1 MRELLRWEMKQ
12 TLRSKAFWGMGIAF
26 LLCVFLFL
34 LEPLYYRESGYD
46 MFLLTMNNFNS
57 FVVFFTGIYA
67 GIHITRAFE
76 NRNIQAAVMAGNSR
90 LSVMTAKLISYAFS
104 IASFCIVT
112 VGVNGLI
119 GFIAGG
125 PGDLEVD
132 FWSGVIMRSLVFAV
146 VEVAFSAIC
155 VFLSMLVKNLG
166 GAIAINLITLL
177 ALNIVTQLLI
187 SQELLMNILPF
198 TPAGQTFFLFQD
210 YTPANLMIATVSSV
224 AFLFIVLG
232 ACFLKFRKAELK

>member
-1 MRELLRWEMKQ
+1 
-12 TLRSKAFWGMGIAF
+12 
-26 LLCVFLFL
+26 
-34 LEPLYYRESGYD
+34 
-46 MFLLTMNNFNS
+46 
-57 FVVFFTGIYA
+57 
-67 GIHITRAFE
+67 
-76 NRNIQAAVMAGNSR
+76 
-90 LSVMTAKLISYAFS
+90 
-104 IASFCIVT
+104 
-112 VGVNGLI
+112 
-119 GFIAGG
+119 
-125 PGDLEVD
+125 
-132 FWSGVIMRSLVFAV
+132 MRSLVFAV

-224 AFLFIVLG
+224 ALLFIVLG

>member
-34 LEPLYYRESGYD
+34 LEPLYYKTSGYD
-46 MFLLTMNNFNS
+46 MFLLTMNNFNA
-57 FVVFFTGIYA
+57 FVIFFTGIYA

-90 LSVMTAKLISYAFS
+90 LSVMTAKMISYSFS
-104 IASFCIVT
+104 IAAFCTVT

-119 GFIAGG
+119 GFMAGG
-125 PGDLEVD
+125 LGGTEVD
-132 FWSGVIMRSLVFAV
+132 IWSGVIMRSLVFTV

-166 GAIAINLITLL
+166 GSIAINLITLL

-187 SQELLMNILPF
+187 SQDLLMNILPF

-210 YTPANLMIATVSSV
+210 YTPANLMTAAVSSI

>member
-1 MRELLRWEMKQ
+1 MKDLLRWEMKQ

-34 LEPLYYRESGYD
+34 IEPLYYKASGYD
-46 MFLLTMNNFNS
+46 MFLLTMNNFNT

-67 GIHITRAFE
+67 GIHITKAFE
-76 NRNIQAAVMAGNSR
+76 SRNVQAAVMAGNSR
-90 LSVMTAKLISYAFS
+90 FSVLAAKLISYAFS
-104 IASFCIVT
+104 IATFCSVT

-119 GFIAGG
+119 GFMAGG
-125 PGDLEVD
+125 IGDAGGN
-132 FWSGVIMRSLVFAV
+132 FWMSVIMRSLVFTV

-155 VFLSMLVKNLG
+155 VFISMFFKNLG
-166 GAIAINLITLL
+166 GAIAVNLITLL

-187 SQELLMNILPF
+187 SQNLLMNILPF
-198 TPAGQTFFLFQD
+198 TPAGQTFLIFQD
-210 YTPANLMIATVSSV
+210 FTPANLMTAAVSSIV
-224 AFLFIVLG
+224 FLFAILG